1 MRKLSTTNFNSRP
14 CERGD
19 RRIGKSTYQK
29 IIFQFSPLREGRPRS
44 GSSPQRRPYFNSRP
58 CERGDASQAPRFHQA
73 AISILA
79 PARGATDSTAIR
91 WYIQAFQFSP
101 LREGRLHPS
110 TYKIAKSHFNSRP
123 CERGDHLLT
132 EYNADT
138 GLFQFSPL
146 REGRPTQYVLR
157 SASQFISILA
167 PARGATIPPEDLVF
181 GTVISILAPARGATQ
196 HARTTPPAKLF
207 QFSPLREGRRCT
219 RSNRYHRDTYFNS
232 RPCERGDIVGML
244 FPPYD
249 QFQFSPLREGRPDPQ
264 FGERHGYG
272 ISILA
277 PARGA
282 TCRRSK
288 GLRVLCNFNSRP
300 CERGDAIG
308 AFYAIGAALFQFSPL
323 REGRRR
329 SASRACRWRRYFN
342 SRPCERGDANAATAK
357 ITARQFQFSPLREG
371 RHTLNTLVQDVAKF
385 QFSPLREGRLCQRA
399 QQHGSANFNSRPCER
414 GDTTAL

>member
-1 MRKLSTTNFNSRP
+1 MYNRARGGFYFNSRP

-19 RRIGKSTYQK
+19 AYGGHVRKINYIISILAPARGATFNRDVKNSYILFQFSPLREGRLLADMRKIEMQFISILAPARGATTHLGKAHQGVTISILAPARGATHRHVGARPAGD
-29 IIFQFSPLREGRPRS
+29 ISILAPARGATPPVFRFRESLDGFQFSPLREGRPRS

-232 RPCERGDIVGML
+232 RPCERGDM
-244 FPPYD
+244 
-249 QFQFSPLREGRPDPQ
+249 Q
-264 FGERHGYG
+264 
-272 ISILA
+272 
-277 PARGA
+277 
-282 TCRRSK
+282 
-288 GLRVLCNFNSRP
+288 
-300 CERGDAIG
+300 
-308 AFYAIGAALFQFSPL
+308 
-323 REGRRR
+323 
-329 SASRACRWRRYFN
+329 
-342 SRPCERGDANAATAK
+342 
-357 ITARQFQFSPLREG
+357 
-371 RHTLNTLVQDVAKF
+371 
-385 QFSPLREGRLCQRA
+385 A
-399 QQHGSANFNSRPCER
+399 QQGFARPV
-414 GDTTAL
+414 

>member
-1 MRKLSTTNFNSRP
+1 MLRPFRRTLYISILAPARGATTHLGKAHQGVTISILAPARGATHRHVGARP
-14 CERGD
+14 AGDISILAPARGATPPVFRFRESLD
-19 RRIGKSTYQK
+19 G
-29 IIFQFSPLREGRPRS
+29 FQFSPLREGRPRS

-232 RPCERGDIVGML
+232 RPCERGDCVDTYRCLLLLYFNSRPCERGDSDYKPDHSSVSYFNSRPCERGDFHLLQCRGLMPL
-244 FPPYD
+244 
-249 QFQFSPLREGRPDPQ
+249 FQFSPLREGRLRVK
-264 FGERHGYG
+264 FRTALALV

-282 TCRRSK
+282 TLPGQRS
-288 GLRVLCNFNSRP
+288 
-300 CERGDAIG
+300 
-308 AFYAIGAALFQFSPL
+308 
-323 REGRRR
+323 
-329 SASRACRWRRYFN
+329 
-342 SRPCERGDANAATAK
+342 
-357 ITARQFQFSPLREG
+357 RQTR
-371 RHTLNTLVQDVAKF
+371 
-385 QFSPLREGRLCQRA
+385 
-399 QQHGSANFNSRPCER
+399 
-414 GDTTAL
+414 